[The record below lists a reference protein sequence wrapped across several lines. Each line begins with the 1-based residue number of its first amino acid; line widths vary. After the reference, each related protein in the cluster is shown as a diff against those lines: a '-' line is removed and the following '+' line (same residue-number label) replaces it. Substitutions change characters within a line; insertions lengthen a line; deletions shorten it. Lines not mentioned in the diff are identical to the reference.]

1 MPGASDVYAQLKNVV
16 DTVEALE
23 RTVNRIVA
31 AVATLSNAADSNL
44 LTAQLRTNLAP
55 LPSLAAAANNL

>member
-23 RTVNRIVA
+23 RSVNRIVA
-31 AVATLSNAADSNL
+31 AVVASTDAP
-44 LTAQLRTNLAP
+44 TFYTQLRSNVSP
-55 LPSLAAAANNL
+55 LPSTMAVNSNL